1 MLKKHHPAFLFLLL
15 AAMPLVFSAYAVIGK
30 WMIEYEMEEKLE
42 TENLQKLVVR
52 EAEIVWLKNDKEML
66 MAGEPFD
73 VKNICRDGDIIT
85 VWGLFDKMEK
95 ELRKK
100 IEDYQCQDDQGTASG
115 NNVLLLL
122 FSSYFINYDEIN
134 IHPPVSFSNK
144 PTNIF
149 HTTNYQN
156 PCFSV
161 ITPPPR
167 KA

>member
-1 MLKKHHPAFLFLLL
+1 MLKKHHLAYLFLLL
-15 AAMPLVFSAYAVIGK
+15 AAMPLVFSAYTVIGK

-52 EAEIVWLKNDKEML
+52 EAEIDWLKNGKEML
-66 MAGEPFD
+66 IAGEPFD
-73 VKNICRDGDIIT
+73 VKNISRDGDMIT
-85 VWGLFDKMEK
+85 VWGLFDRKEK

-100 IEDYQCQDDQGTASG
+100 IEDYERQDEQSTASG

-122 FSSYFINYDEIN
+122 FGSYFINYYEIN
-134 IHPPVSFSNK
+134 FRPPVSFSNK
-144 PTNIF
+144 PKNIF
-149 HTTNYQN
+149 HTTIYKN

-167 KA
+167 QA